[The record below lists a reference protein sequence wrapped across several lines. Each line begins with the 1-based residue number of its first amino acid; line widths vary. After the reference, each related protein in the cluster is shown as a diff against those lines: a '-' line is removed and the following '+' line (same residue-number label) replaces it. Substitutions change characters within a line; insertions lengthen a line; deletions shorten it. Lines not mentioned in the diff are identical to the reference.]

1 MTDRDRPG
9 RLPSDEDRLRALLED
24 SVADVRPAPA
34 LDHIRSR
41 TKVTPMRRTRPW
53 LLVAAGAVAA
63 TAATITVVS
72 LADPRSPEAGPGPAA
87 TTTATPSDGPS
98 DTPVDPTPTPAP
110 SDSSSP
116 SGAGTVTAPPSE
128 APAAEPGDTVAVP
141 VYFVGDTPTGP
152 RLYREFVHS
161 PAGADATSR
170 LSTAL
175 DAAVSGTATDPDF
188 RSDWPDGVAVTGVEL
203 PGSGDGVPAVLVTLG
218 ADSADASLAERP
230 ADLTEDDAR
239 IAVQQ
244 LVYTAQA
251 VVQQR
256 LPVAFEGDDGAPLD
270 TLLGV
275 DVSGGA
281 EEAPAAEVQAPVWV
295 TSPQDGD
302 QVRRT
307 FTVEGRGAFFE
318 ANVSWQLL
326 RPDGSVARDGF
337 ATAEE
342 CCTLAPYSFEV
353 TAPPGD
359 YVLRVYDA
367 DVSGG
372 EGPGEQEDT
381 KRVTVR

>member
-1 MTDRDRPG
+1 MTDPDH
-9 RLPSDEDRLRALLED
+9 DRLRALLED
-24 SVADVRPAPA
+24 AVADVQPAPA
-34 LDHIRSR
+34 LDRIRSR

-72 LADPRSPEAGPGPAA
+72 LADPRSPQADTGPGPAA
-87 TTTATPSDGPS
+87 TTTATPSKGPS
-98 DTPVDPTPTPAP
+98 ADGSVEPSPTPAP
-110 SDSSSP
+110 SDGSSP
-116 SGAGTVTAPPSE
+116 SEGGTVTAPPSE
-128 APAAEPGDTVAVP
+128 SAAAGSGDTVAVP

-152 RLYREFVHS
+152 RLFREFVRTD
-161 PAGADATSR
+161 AGADQGSR

-175 DAAVSGTATDPDF
+175 DSAISGTATDPDY
-188 RSDWPDGVAVTGVEL
+188 RSGWPDGVAVTAADPPVGE
-203 PGSGDGVPAVLVTLG
+203 DEAAAVLVTLV
-218 ADSADASLAERP
+218 ADGSLAERP

-244 LVYTAQA
+244 VVYTAQA

-256 LPVAFEGDDGAPLD
+256 LPVAFRGADDEPLD
-270 TLLGV
+270 RLLGV
-275 DVSGGA
+275 DVSGSA
-281 EEAPAAEVQAPVWV
+281 REAPAAEVQAPVWV

-326 RPDGSVARDGF
+326 RADGTVVQDGF

-342 CCTLAPYSFEV
+342 CCTLAPYAFEV

-359 YVLRVYDA
+359 YVLRVYAA
-367 DVSGG
+367 DMSDG
-372 EGPGEQEDT
+372 EGPGEHEDT
-381 KRVTVR
+381 KRITVR